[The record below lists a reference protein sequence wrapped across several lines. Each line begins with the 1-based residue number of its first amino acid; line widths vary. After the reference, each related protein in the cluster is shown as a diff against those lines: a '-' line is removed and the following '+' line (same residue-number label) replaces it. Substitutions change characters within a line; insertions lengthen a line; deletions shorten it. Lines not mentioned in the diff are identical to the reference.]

1 MQKIPFPEHI
11 RGQSPNTSCSKQTHG
26 RRTVRSGIDSFHR
39 RTSGA
44 GIAPE
49 AFHFSGAQTGQA
61 DRKGRCPYRW
71 KTDRANCTVAKD
83 TPKTARPKKRQKGP
97 ARDANISRS
106 RNRMEVWNLP
116 GSGRQCPY
124 FFEPQPSAAGTYDYG
139 RQGIG
144 RKVPQGKFPYPF
156 RRRPP
161 HLPDEFTEIT
171 VSETVLNILDGHVG
185 DA

>member
-97 ARDANISRS
+97 ARDANISIIP
-106 RNRMEVWNLP
+106 L
-116 GSGRQCPY
+116 RQLCDKLV
-124 FFEPQPSAAGTYDYG
+124 AAGFLCRFYLNKRHTKTQAPEQPVWTAPASYL
-139 RQGIG
+139 RLILPL
-144 RKVPQGKFPYPF
+144 RLVVFPLT
-156 RRRPP
+156 
-161 HLPDEFTEIT
+161 LP
-171 VSETVLNILDGHVG
+171 
-185 DA
+185 

>member
-71 KTDRANCTVAKD
+71 KTDRTNCTVAKD

-124 FFEPQPSAAGTYDYG
+124 FSNRS
-139 RQGIG
+139 RQRPGPTTTAVRASG
-144 RKVPQGKFPYPF
+144 ARY
-156 RRRPP
+156 RRASSHTRS
-161 HLPDEFTEIT
+161 DV
-171 VSETVLNILDGHVG
+171 VSRTCRTNSPR
-185 DA
+185 

>member
-83 TPKTARPKKRQKGP
+83 TPKTARPK
-97 ARDANISRS
+97 N
-106 RNRMEVWNLP
+106 
-116 GSGRQCPY
+116 
-124 FFEPQPSAAGTYDYG
+124 
-139 RQGIG
+139 G
-144 RKVPQGKFPYPF
+144 RKVLHAMLIYQGP
-156 RRRPP
+156 
-161 HLPDEFTEIT
+161 
-171 VSETVLNILDGHVG
+171 ETVWRFGIFPAAAGSVPTFSNRNRQRPGPTTTAVRASGARYRRASSHTRSDVVSRTCRTNSPR
-185 DA
+185 

>member
-124 FFEPQPSAAGTYDYG
+124 FFEPQPSASAESC
-139 RQGIG
+139 
-144 RKVPQGKFPYPF
+144 
-156 RRRPP
+156 RRRQAPP
-161 HLPDEFTEIT
+161 GGARQDTAVRASGARYRRASSHTRSDV
-171 VSETVLNILDGHVG
+171 VSRTCRTNSPR
-185 DA
+185 